1 MKSAASHR
9 LRIAM
14 AALNPTVG
22 DLAGNSAEIAR
33 AVAAASSEGVHL
45 IVFPEMALTGYP
57 IEDLA
62 LWAKNK
68 GANLKIL
75 RKLNPWL
82 IGNSLTIQPLNYTI
96 VLPIP
101 SYNLKNYLDY
111 KK

>member
-62 LWAKNK
+62 L
-68 GANLKIL
+68 
-75 RKLNPWL
+75 R
-82 IGNSLTIQPLNYTI
+82 
-96 VLPIP
+96 
-101 SYNLKNYLDY
+101 
-111 KK
+111 